1 MGYYRRPR
9 GGVPG
14 RRQRHDYP
22 QRCTWCGA
30 DYLAKKRTRLG
41 LPTYCSDA
49 CRVEAWR
56 ARRKNPAAWGK
67 AWGSTLPMRGLY
79 LRAVEEREKK
89 DVARTRA
96 AYLASLPPVEH
107 QGDIEHQGNKDHQ
120 DIDLE
125 RAHDPPLV
133 E

>member
-1 MGYYRRPR
+1 
-9 GGVPG
+9 
-14 RRQRHDYP
+14 
-22 QRCTWCGA
+22 
-30 DYLAKKRTRLG
+30 
-41 LPTYCSDA
+41 
-49 CRVEAWR
+49 
-56 ARRKNPAAWGK
+56 
-67 AWGSTLPMRGLY
+67 MRGLY